1 MSLLPCSR
9 ISYPNHHALQ
19 LYTTFSPFRNHKPQF
34 LLLRSSRITVCL
46 LRTSCHRHLSPCLV
60 VAKSQEQHIFSKLL
74 KDLLHI
80 VGASVI
86 LLLGLGICT
95 RSASACTQIPPNYIA
110 CPKETSQ
117 QQTTEVNDDVKNSQI
132 VFEDEETRA
141 AFESWKSKT
150 YSLTVPLRIIA
161 LRSSVPPLWIKNFMQ
176 AQGKRTKLRMEFR
189 GSIRDIF
196 SELSMGFSKRD
207 VASRSALT
215 ADIVALGD
223 TWLSFA
229 INKALIE
236 PIQRVEDQEWFSG
249 LSDKWKVYLR
259 RNSEGKLDVE
269 GKIWAAPYRWGSMVI
284 AFKKSKFQKNNLAPI
299 EDWADLWRPELS
311 GKISMV
317 DSPREVIGSVLKYMG
332 ASYNTSNFDTEVV
345 GGRNAVL
352 QNLSLLENQVR
363 LFDSVHYLKAFEVG
377 DVWVTVGWSSD
388 IIPAAKRMS
397 DVTVIVPKSGASL
410 WADVW
415 AIPAASEI
423 KNDKIGGRV
432 RGPSPLVH
440 QWLEF
445 CLQSERALPFKEE
458 VVPGA
463 SPSALEDMPVDAIVE
478 LQKNKPKL
486 DTNLIGGV
494 PPTEILKRCEFLEPL
509 SDATLSE
516 YQWLINH
523 MQKTNHSLIEKI
535 QQYTTG
541 MFQIFKQK
549 SGSSTV

>member
-1 MSLLPCSR
+1 MSSLPCSQ
-9 ISYPNHHALQ
+9 ISYLNNHVVHLYPALPQ
-19 LYTTFSPFRNHKPQF
+19 FRNHKSQ
-34 LLLRSSRITVCL
+34 LSSTY
-46 LRTSCHRHLSPCLV
+46 CHRHLSPCLIV
-60 VAKSQEQHIFSKLL
+60 SKSQDQHIFPKLRKHL
-74 KDLLHI
+74 VKL

-95 RSASACTQIPPNYIA
+95 RSASASTRLPPNHTAY
-110 CPKETSQ
+110 SR
-117 QQTTEVNDDVKNSQI
+117 QTYQHQTIQENDDGKTSDI
-132 VFEDEETRA
+132 SFEDEETRA
-141 AFESWKSKT
+141 AFESWKART

-189 GSIRDIF
+189 GSINDIF
-196 SELSMGFSKRD
+196 SELSVGFSKTDAAR
-207 VASRSALT
+207 RSAVT

-229 INKALIE
+229 IKKALIE
-236 PIQRVEDQEWFSG
+236 PIQSIEDQEWFAG

-269 GKIWAAPYRWGSMVI
+269 GKVWAAPYRWGSMVI

-317 DSPREVIGSVLKYMG
+317 DSPREVIGAVLKYMG

-352 QNLSLLENQVR
+352 QKLSLLENQVR

-397 DVTVIVPKSGASL
+397 DVAVIVPKSGASL

-423 KNDKIGGRV
+423 KSEKIGGRV

-463 SPSALEDMPVDAIVE
+463 SPSALEGTPVEAIVE
-478 LQKNKPKL
+478 PHKNKPKL

-494 PPTEILKRCEFLEPL
+494 PPAEILKRCEFLEPL

-523 MQKTNHSLIEKI
+523 MRKTNHGLIKNI
-535 QQYTTG
+535 QHYISG

-549 SGSSTV
+549 SSSSNV

>member
-1 MSLLPCSR
+1 MKKTRTNPRWTFPSSPLP
-9 ISYPNHHALQ
+9 PNILNHRVAIGTMFL
-19 LYTTFSPFRNHKPQF
+19 FRNHKSQ
-34 LLLRSSRITVCL
+34 LLSTY
-46 LRTSCHRHLSPCLV
+46 CHRHLSPCLIV
-60 VAKSQEQHIFSKLL
+60 SKSQDQHIFPKLRKHL
-74 KDLLHI
+74 VKL

-95 RSASACTQIPPNYIA
+95 RSASASTRVPPAY
-110 CPKETSQ
+110 SR
-117 QQTTEVNDDVKNSQI
+117 QTYQHQTIQENDDGKTSEI
-132 VFEDEETRA
+132 SFEDEETRA
-141 AFESWKSKT
+141 AFESWKART

-189 GSIRDIF
+189 GSINDIF
-196 SELSMGFSKRD
+196 SELSVGFSKTDAAR
-207 VASRSALT
+207 RSAVT

-229 INKALIE
+229 IKKALIE
-236 PIQRVEDQEWFSG
+236 PIQSIEDQEWFAG

-269 GKIWAAPYRWGSMVI
+269 GKVWAAPYRWGSMVI

-317 DSPREVIGSVLKYMG
+317 DSPREVIGAVLKYMG

-352 QNLSLLENQVR
+352 QKLSLLENQVR

-397 DVTVIVPKSGASL
+397 DVAVIVPKSGASL

-423 KNDKIGGRV
+423 KSEKIGGRV

-463 SPSALEDMPVDAIVE
+463 SPSALEGIPVEAIVE
-478 LQKNKPKL
+478 PHKNKPKL

-494 PPTEILKRCEFLEPL
+494 PPAEILKRYLSRSPVQVTYESLKGRVEEFKVFMLSAVEPRAVCQRKL
-509 SDATLSE
+509 A
-516 YQWLINH
+516 
-523 MQKTNHSLIEKI
+523 
-535 QQYTTG
+535 
-541 MFQIFKQK
+541 
-549 SGSSTV
+549 

>member
-1 MSLLPCSR
+1 MLSSLPCSQ
-9 ISYPNHHALQ
+9 ISYPNHHILH
-19 LYTTFSPFRNHKPQF
+19 LYPHFLNHKPQF
-34 LLLRSSRITVCL
+34 LPLPTHTIFTTSS
-46 LRTSCHRHLSPCLV
+46 HRHLSPCLV
-60 VAKSQEQHIFSKLL
+60 VAKSQEPQIFPKLR
-74 KDLLHI
+74 KHLLELL
-80 VGASVI
+80 GASVI

-95 RSASACTQIPPNYIA
+95 RSASAST
-110 CPKETSQ
+110 Q
-117 QQTTEVNDDVKNSQI
+117 QQTTQENVDEKESDI
-132 VFEDEETRA
+132 VFEDEETRT
-141 AFESWKSKT
+141 AFENWKSRT

-176 AQGKRTKLRMEFR
+176 AQGKRSKLRMEFR
-189 GSIRDIF
+189 GSISDIF
-196 SELSMGFSKRD
+196 SELSMGFSKKDAAR
-207 VASRSALT
+207 RSAVT

-223 TWLSFA
+223 TWLNFA

-236 PIQRVEDQEWFSG
+236 PIQNIEDQEWFTG
-249 LSDKWKVYLR
+249 LSEKWKVYLR
-259 RNSEGKLDVE
+259 RNSEGNLDVE
-269 GKIWAAPYRWGSMVI
+269 GKVWAAPYRWGSMVI

-317 DSPREVIGSVLKYMG
+317 DSPREVIGAVLKYMG
-332 ASYNTSNFDTEVV
+332 ASYNTSSFDTEVA

-352 QNLSLLENQVR
+352 QKLSLLENQVR

-397 DVTVIVPKSGASL
+397 DVAVIVPKSGASL

-423 KNDKIGGRV
+423 KNEKIGGRV

-463 SPSALEDMPVDAIVE
+463 SPSALEGALVEAIVE
-478 LQKNKPKL
+478 EPHKNKPKL

-494 PPTEILKRCEFLEPL
+494 PPAEILKRCEFLEPL

-523 MQKTNHSLIEKI
+523 MRKTNHGLIEKI
-535 QQYTTG
+535 QQYTSG
-541 MFQIFKQK
+541 IFQILKQK
-549 SGSSTV
+549 SSSSNV